1 MTSKTVYYGAILG
14 AVGVALG
21 AFGAHYMSD
30 RLEPEQLEP
39 FKTAVQYQ
47 MYHSLALILTGMFYR
62 LKPSKRLENAAFA
75 FYLGIGLFCGSLYLL
90 SLSYFTRFDFKW
102 MGAITP
108 VGGISFIVGWA
119 QLAWGSQ
126 SQKKS

>member
-1 MTSKTVYYGAILG
+1 MVPFHEIMKSFSTFEQRSVNCQSVILC
-14 AVGVALG
+14 
-21 AFGAHYMSD
+21 
-30 RLEPEQLEP
+30 
-39 FKTAVQYQ
+39 
-47 MYHSLALILTGMFYR
+47 LALILTGMFYR